1 MVQTQFASTKAYLS
15 RLFFLIVLS
24 SAAYTVLAQD
34 LTDQVQAN
42 ADGSYTLEI
51 TQEYRLAD
59 FVVKASSVMVG
70 SGMLSIEL
78 QGISPTGKYSDKIE
92 GQTQILVNGA
102 FQKVVFSKGKATLEV
117 PIQVSG
123 DVVLEIP
130 GIVRQS
136 HTVKVLPAWLS
147 MIPPLVAIVLAL
159 VIKEVVASLLIGIF
173 AGAFILSGLSFSGFL
188 AAFLSIIDRYII
200 ESLLD
205 KSHLSVVLFS
215 TMIGGK
221 VALISRN
228 GGMAGIVDKL
238 SRYARD
244 HRSSQLITWFLGI
257 AIFFDD
263 YANTLIVGNTMR
275 PVTDRFQVSRE
286 KLAYL
291 VDSTAAPVAAVAFVT
306 TWIGAE
312 LGYIKDAVEQLGLS
326 EGAYSIFLNSL
337 RFAFY
342 PFLTLGFIFFLI
354 ITRRDF
360 GPMRKAELRAM
371 KTGVLNAPSKHIA
384 QGAPTDSDQYAPMKG
399 VRPYWLHAFIPVLL
413 VILITIGGL
422 TITGLEYSEQ
432 QLRAAGQ
439 FADSGA
445 VWQQLGKLTSG
456 GEAGLFRKMGIVI
469 GNADAYNALLWA
481 SFTGL
486 LSALLITIG
495 RGIMR
500 LHQSVEVMLT
510 GFKTMLTAMLIL
522 TLAWSLSSVTK
533 DLRTADFITSLFAG
547 NVPYWILPALSF
559 VIAALIAFATG
570 SSWGTMAILYPLLLP
585 AGWAVAREAGLDQL
599 SSMEVLYHITSV
611 VLAGSVLGD
620 HCSPISDTTIMSSL
634 ASDCD
639 HLAHV
644 RTQLPYALIVGGVSI
659 FISLVLVNIGLPWWA
674 NYGLGLGGLYLIV
687 RFFGK
692 QLTD

>member
-1 MVQTQFASTKAYLS
+1 M
-15 RLFFLIVLS
+15 VLS
-24 SAAYTVLAQD
+24 KLLSLLEGSKRVYFLYFFWILPFAAVAQD
-34 LTDQVQAN
+34 ITDQVVSN
-42 ADGSYTLEI
+42 EDGSYTIEI
-51 TQEYRLAD
+51 SQEYRLAD
-59 FVVKASSVMVG
+59 FKLDAPTVLIGAG
-70 SGMLSIEL
+70 SLTIQV
-78 QGISPTGKYSDKIE
+78 QGISPSGKYSEKIE
-92 GQTQILVNGA
+92 GQTQFLVNGEFKKA
-102 FQKVVFSKGKATLEV
+102 LFKAGKAQLDV
-117 PIQVSG
+117 AVLSSG
-123 DVVLEIP
+123 EIVVELP
-130 GIVRQS
+130 GIARRTSRV
-136 HTVKVLPAWLS
+136 TVLPAWLS
-147 MIPPLVAIVLAL
+147 IIPPLVAIVLAL

-173 AGAFILSGLSFSGFL
+173 AGAFILSGLSISGFL
-188 AAFLSIIDRYII
+188 SAFLSIIDRYII
-200 ESLLD
+200 GSLLD

-215 TMIGGK
+215 TMIGGM

-275 PVTDRFQVSRE
+275 PVTDRFKVSRE

-312 LGYIKDAVEQLGLS
+312 LGYIKDAVENLGLN

-337 RFAFY
+337 RYAFY
-342 PFLTLGFIFFLI
+342 PFLTLGFMLFLI
-354 ITRRDF
+354 LTKRDF
-360 GPMRKAELRAM
+360 GAMRKAEQRAM
-371 KTGVLNAPSKHIA
+371 RTGVLNAPGKHH
-384 QGAPTDSDQYAPMKG
+384 APDAPSDADQYSPMRG
-399 VRPYWLHAFIPVLL
+399 VKPYWLHAFIPVLL
-413 VILITIGGL
+413 VILITIAGL
-422 TITGLEYSEQ
+422 GYTGMQASEQ

-439 FADSGA
+439 FTTSGST
-445 VWQQLGKLTSG
+445 WQQLGKLAVG
-456 GEAGLFRKMGIVI
+456 GEAGTFRKLGIVI

-486 LSALLITIG
+486 LAALLITIG

-522 TLAWSLSSVTK
+522 TLAWSLSSVTE

-585 AGWAVAREAGLDQL
+585 AGWAVAQSAGLDQAAA
-599 SSMEVLYHITSV
+599 MEVLYHITSV

-644 RTQLPYALIVGGVSI
+644 RTQLPYALTVGLVSVL
-659 FISLVLVNIGLPWWA
+659 ISLALIPIGLPWWV
-674 NYGLGLGGLYLIV
+674 NYGVGFIGLYLIV
-687 RFFGK
+687 RFAGK
-692 QLTD
+692 PVTD